1 MRHRYRAPVRT
12 LAANTA
18 LHPAGHAER
27 PASGPPRRCARPDCS
42 AVAAVTLVCDYSART
57 VVISPASDAPEVDDP
72 ARYDLCA
79 RHASRFRPPHGW
91 ELTVDAHEAE
101 PPPASAPAPVPA
113 RVAHPA
119 RVRETHAP
127 TDWRSGHVSPAW
139 R

>member
-1 MRHRYRAPVRT
+1 VARRYRAAVRT
-12 LAANTA
+12 LAANPA
-18 LHPAGHAER
+18 VHPSVHPER
-27 PASGPPRRCARPDCS
+27 PASGPPRHCARPDCS

-91 ELTVDAHEAE
+91 ELTVDAVE
-101 PPPASAPAPVPA
+101 PEPEPAPAPA
-113 RVAHPA
+113 RTAHPA

-127 TDWRSGHVSPAW
+127 ADWRSGHVSPAW